1 MQKLIFYSFILVL
14 IVILRNVSSL
24 ECYTGYT
31 VVRGSTVGTTTEK
44 CKSDSDYCYK
54 AKADLNLLNKLKL
67 AGCSTFRCMAT
78 KVIFFDELAP
88 NKCYTQTI
96 AGQMVELCC
105 CNDKDFCN
113 GAQPNSIKS
122 VFNKFKNAVT
132 GGGVEALSKVLGS
145 GK

>member
-1 MQKLIFYSFILVL
+1 MALLKLIFFTFILYTIVL
-14 IVILRNVSSL
+14 QNVLSL

-54 AKADLNLLNKLKL
+54 AKAEINLLNKLKL
-67 AGCSTFRCMAT
+67 AGCSTFRCMFAQ
-78 KVIFFDELAP
+78 
-88 NKCYTQTI
+88 NKCQTQTI
-96 AGQMVELCC
+96 AGQTVELCC

-113 GAQPNSIKS
+113 GAQPNSVKS
-122 VFNKFKNAVT
+122 MVDKFKNAVA
-132 GGGVEALSKVLGS
+132 GGGFEALTKALG